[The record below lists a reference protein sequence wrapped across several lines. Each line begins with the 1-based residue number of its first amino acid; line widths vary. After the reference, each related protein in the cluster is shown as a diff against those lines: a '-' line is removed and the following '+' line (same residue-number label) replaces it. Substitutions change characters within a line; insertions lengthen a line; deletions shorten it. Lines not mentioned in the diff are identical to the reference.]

1 MYYLPQE
8 AANRSHDLRMA
19 VAVESNLLGRLSLEQ
34 RKKKQVK
41 LAMADYARQIHQF
54 LLQLKSTDVIVE
66 TPFSSLIKTAS
77 LVLILLERNGG
88 KF

>member
-19 VAVESNLLGRLSLEQ
+19 VATESNLLGRLSLEQ

-54 LLQLKSTDVIVE
+54 SYNLTECPCKPQT
-66 TPFSSLIKTAS
+66 
-77 LVLILLERNGG
+77 GG
-88 KF
+88 EGPYLGF

>member
-19 VAVESNLLGRLSLEQ
+19 VATESNLLGRLSLEQ

-54 LLQLKSTDVIVE
+54 LLQLRLTCKVVE
-66 TPFSSLIKTAS
+66 TLF
-77 LVLILLERNGG
+77 LL
-88 KF
+88 

>member
-19 VAVESNLLGRLSLEQ
+19 VATESNLLGRLSLEQ
-34 RKKKQVK
+34 RRKKKQVK

-54 LLQLKSTDVIVE
+54 LLQLRLTCKVVE
-66 TPFSSLIKTAS
+66 TLF
-77 LVLILLERNGG
+77 LL
-88 KF
+88 

>member
-19 VAVESNLLGRLSLEQ
+19 VATESNLLGRLSLEQ

-54 LLQLKSTDVIVE
+54 LLQLRLTCKVVE
-66 TPFSSLIKTAS
+66 TPFSSLIKTVP
-77 LVLILLERNGG
+77 LFYILHGS
-88 KF
+88 

>member
-19 VAVESNLLGRLSLEQ
+19 VATESNLLGRLSLEQ

-54 LLQLKSTDVIVE
+54 LLQLRLTCIVVE
-66 TPFSSLIKTAS
+66 TPFSLISKT
-77 LVLILLERNGG
+77 VLPLLCTLIGC
-88 KF
+88 

>member
-19 VAVESNLLGRLSLEQ
+19 VAESNLLGRLSLEQ

-54 LLQLKSTDVIVE
+54 LLQLRLTCKVVE
-66 TPFSSLIKTAS
+66 TLF
-77 LVLILLERNGG
+77 LL
-88 KF
+88 

>member
-19 VAVESNLLGRLSLEQ
+19 VAESNLLGRLSLEQ

-54 LLQLKSTDVIVE
+54 LLQLRLTCILVE
-66 TPFSSLIKTAS
+66 TPFSSLIKTVP
-77 LVLILLERNGG
+77 LMEVERSKG
-88 KF
+88 KC

>member
-19 VAVESNLLGRLSLEQ
+19 VATESNLLGRLSLEQ

-54 LLQLKSTDVIVE
+54 LLQL
-66 TPFSSLIKTAS
+66 
-77 LVLILLERNGG
+77 
-88 KF
+88 

>member
-19 VAVESNLLGRLSLEQ
+19 VATESNLLGRLSLEQ

-54 LLQLKSTDVIVE
+54 LLQLRLTCTVVE
-66 TPFSSLIKTAS
+66 TLFSSLIKTVP
-77 LVLILLERNGG
+77 LFYILHGS
-88 KF
+88 

>member
-19 VAVESNLLGRLSLEQ
+19 VAESNLLGRLSLEQ

-54 LLQLKSTDVIVE
+54 LLQL
-66 TPFSSLIKTAS
+66 
-77 LVLILLERNGG
+77 
-88 KF
+88 

>member
-19 VAVESNLLGRLSLEQ
+19 VAESNLLGRLSLEQ
-34 RKKKQVK
+34 RRKKKQVK

-54 LLQLKSTDVIVE
+54 LLQLRLTCIVVE
-66 TPFSSLIKTAS
+66 TLF
-77 LVLILLERNGG
+77 LL
-88 KF
+88 

>member
-19 VAVESNLLGRLSLEQ
+19 VATESNLLGRLSLEQ

-54 LLQLKSTDVIVE
+54 LLQLRLTCKVVE
-66 TPFSSLIKTAS
+66 TFF
-77 LVLILLERNGG
+77 LL
-88 KF
+88 

>member
-19 VAVESNLLGRLSLEQ
+19 VVESLTCSVDWVL
-34 RKKKQVK
+34 KKKQVK

-54 LLQLKSTDVIVE
+54 SYNLNQLV
-66 TPFSSLIKTAS
+66 
-77 LVLILLERNGG
+77 
-88 KF
+88 

>member
-19 VAVESNLLGRLSLEQ
+19 VAESNLLGRLSLEQ
-34 RKKKQVK
+34 RRKKKQVK

-54 LLQLKSTDVIVE
+54 LLQLRLTCIVVE
-66 TPFSSLIKTAS
+66 TPFSLISKT
-77 LVLILLERNGG
+77 VLPLLCTLIGC
-88 KF
+88 